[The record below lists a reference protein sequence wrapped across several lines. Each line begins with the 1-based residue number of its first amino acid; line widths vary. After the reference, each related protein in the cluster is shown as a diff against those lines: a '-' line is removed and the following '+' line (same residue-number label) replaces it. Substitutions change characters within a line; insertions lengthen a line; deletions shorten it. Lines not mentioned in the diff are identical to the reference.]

1 MSSQK
6 LLHEREYFINLAV
19 YSEEIIQKLTDKLRN
34 KKKINSGDSFIIDI
48 GEGKSIEIKF
58 YKTYSRRAR
67 EYLKKQKVLHQV
79 DALFFPTITEDADGT
94 IEIYINNAKTY
105 YYKDRDSI
113 EIINNRLPKFLKDI
127 LRHEI
132 SHVHER
138 YTADFANDKPDYG
151 IDKDGNEK
159 TLTADEYTNAD
170 EEVNAVFNQSVMAEI
185 AENKLVQYY
194 IAVGDVNGAVRSLVF
209 KINSDPYIQ
218 AMSDKSKKWIIKT
231 AYTTIAKIIEDRSVT
246 P

>member
-1 MSSQK
+1 MSSTK
-6 LLHEREYFINLAV
+6 LIQERQYFINLAK
-19 YSEEIIQKLTDKLRN
+19 YSEEIIQKLTDKLKN

-48 GEGKSIEIKF
+48 GGTKDIEIKF

-67 EYLKKQKVLHQV
+67 EFLKTQSDMDKV
-79 DALFFPTITEDADGT
+79 DALFFPTITDDADGT

-127 LRHEI
+127 LSHEI

-138 YTADFANDKPDYG
+138 FSADFANDKPDYG
-151 IDKDGNEK
+151 IGKDGNAKNLKAE
-159 TLTADEYTNAD
+159 EYTNAD
-170 EEVNAVFNQSVMAEI
+170 EEVNAVFNQSIMSEI
-185 AENKLVQYY
+185 RENSLVQYY
-194 IAVGDVNGAVRSLVF
+194 ISMGDVNGALRSLVF
-209 KINSDPYIQ
+209 KIKNDPYIV
-218 AMSDKSKKWIIKT
+218 ALSEKSKKWIMKT
-231 AYTTIAKIIEDRSVT
+231 AYTTISQLVEDHSVD